1 MLVIRADQFNFPLL
15 LHVAGAMLLVAT
27 LIVAAACLMLAWR
40 QSDPAS
46 AASLIRY
53 AFRTMLYAVLPS
65 YLLMHVAAE
74 WISSREGYNGDVTPP
89 SWIDLGYALADG
101 GGLLLLIS
109 IILTGIAARRAGRSP
124 SVAGWLVRA
133 GTVLALLVLVL
144 FGIAIWAM
152 TAKPT

>member
-1 MLVIRADQFNFPLL
+1 MLVIRADQYNFPLL

-27 LIVAAACLMLAWR
+27 LIVAAACLVLAWR
-40 QSDPAS
+40 QSDPTA

-74 WISSREGYNGDVTPP
+74 WISSREGYNGDVTP

-109 IILTGIAARRAGRSP
+109 IILTGIAARRAGRAP
-124 SVAGWLVRA
+124 SVAGRLVRA
-133 GTVLALLVLVL
+133 GTVLALLVLGL
-144 FGIAIWAM
+144 FVVAIWAM
-152 TAKPT
+152 TTKPT